1 MRKSLVMG
9 LHDPPTNRVYECLEQ
24 TDFHRLS
31 EPELDGPDGCYL
43 ASLSLRWPLANDLS
57 LSRFINN

>member
-24 TDFHRLS
+24 THFHRLS
-31 EPELDGPDGCYL
+31 EPELGGPDGCYL
-43 ASLSLRWPLANDLS
+43 ASLPLLA
-57 LSRFINN
+57 FGQ

>member
-9 LHDPPTNRVYECLEQ
+9 LHDPPTNRVYECLGQ
-24 TDFHRLS
+24 THFHRLS
-31 EPELDGPDGCYL
+31 ELELGGPDGCYL
-43 ASLSLRWPLANDLS
+43 ASLPLHWLWPMTS

>member
-24 TDFHRLS
+24 THFHRLS
-31 EPELDGPDGCYL
+31 APELGGPDGCYL
-43 ASLSLRWPLANDLS
+43 ASLPLRWPLANDLS
-57 LSRFINN
+57 